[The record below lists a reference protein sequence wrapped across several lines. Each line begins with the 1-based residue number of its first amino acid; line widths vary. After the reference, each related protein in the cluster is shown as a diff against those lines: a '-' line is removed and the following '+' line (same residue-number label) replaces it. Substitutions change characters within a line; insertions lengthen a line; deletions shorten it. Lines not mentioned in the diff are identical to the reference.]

1 MKDSFPL
8 VLITL
13 FSLFIAM
20 YWLTDSQGDELVV
33 PKTPQINVIASPIK
47 LQDYTPVIESYGRVQ
62 ARSQGNVVSQ
72 VGGEVTFVSANLRAG
87 GFFAKGELLIAID
100 KRDYLADVSAAQA
113 GYLDAKQK
121 YLQEKAKAKQATSDW
136 FIDNSDQPNE
146 LVTRGPQLASAEAK
160 LRSAEAGLKKAEL
173 NLARTDILAPYD
185 GHTLQ
190 KGVSIGQVVGK
201 NAVLGQIYAIDA
213 LEIRLPLKNE
223 DLNFIDLPDANKR
236 NEAQSNYAPVSIVS
250 TLGKDEK
257 WQADLLRTEGAIDQ
271 ASQQLHVIVQIPEPF
286 GIKNKGKR
294 SLKIGQ
300 YVTAKFN
307 GIELKNVAVVPNKV
321 IYQDAYVYVIENR
334 LLVRK
339 PINIGWRNQE
349 YAVVVSGL
357 INNDMLVTTSL
368 GDIEE
373 GVEVNIF
380 NADITQAKAAK
391 GTAL

>member
-136 FIDNSDQPNE
+136 FIDNTEQPNE

-236 NEAQSNYAPVSIVS
+236 NEAQTNYAPVSIVS

-286 GIKNKGKR
+286 GVKNKGKR

-300 YVTAKFN
+300 YVTAKFK